1 MTPVPATHRLTA
13 DEYLALPATEEGPRL
28 QLIDGEVVVNDPAAL
43 HGHVQTNVLV
53 ALVNWTRAAP
63 SRGHALVPRDV
74 AIDEHNV
81 FSPDVLW
88 YAPGRLPD
96 PNSPPPYA
104 MPDLA
109 VEIRSPSTW
118 RYDVGAKKAGYER
131 HGLPELWLV
140 DTVARTVL
148 VFRRSS
154 PGVASFDLAL
164 ELEGGQTVVS
174 PQLPSFGVGVGEV
187 FEVD

>member
-1 MTPVPATHRLTA
+1 MPTVPATQRLTA
-13 DEYLALPATEEGPRL
+13 DEYLALPATENAPRL
-28 QLIDGEVVVNDPAAL
+28 QLIEGEVVVNDPGAL
-43 HGHVQTNVLV
+43 HGHVQTNVLF
-53 ALVNWTRAAP
+53 ALVAWSRAAP
-63 SRGHALVPRDV
+63 SRGHAVVPRDV

-88 YAPGRLPD
+88 YASGHLPD
-96 PNSPPPYA
+96 PNSPPPYSI
-104 MPDLA
+104 PDLA

-154 PGVASFDLAL
+154 PRAPSFDVVA
-164 ELEGGQTVVS
+164 EIDDGQTVVS
-174 PQLPSFGVGVGEV
+174 PQLPSFRLEV
-187 FEVD
+187 SEMFAID

>member
-1 MTPVPATHRLTA
+1 MTTVPATQRLTA
-13 DEYLALPATEEGPRL
+13 DEYLALPATEDGWKLEL
-28 QLIDGEVVVNDPAAL
+28 VDGEVVMNDPGAL

-63 SRGHALVPRDV
+63 SRGHAVVPRDV

-88 YAPGRLPD
+88 YAPGRVPD
-96 PNSPPPYA
+96 PNSPPPYSL
-104 MPDLA
+104 PDLA

-131 HGLPELWLV
+131 RGLPELWLV

-154 PGVASFDLAL
+154 PRAPSFDVAI
-164 ELEGGQTVVS
+164 EIDDGQTVVS
-174 PQLPSFGVGVGEV
+174 PQLPSFGLEV
-187 FEVD
+187 SEMFAIG